1 VWRATV
7 KSLFAR
13 KVRLALTALSIV
25 LGVGFVAGTFVLTDT
40 MGKAFDDLFKTAS
53 SGSDVVVRA
62 TSAFAQTEGRGGGGA
77 GNERDPVPDSLLP
90 EVRAVP
96 GVAAVSGGV
105 SGYAQMID
113 PVTGKAIGGV
123 GPPTLG
129 VNWTTTNP
137 SIKLRSGSPPGGPT
151 EVVVD
156 AATASKYHLKVGDRI
171 TILFQGPSN
180 TYTIVGIAGFGTA
193 DNLAGATVAFFD
205 TATAQDVLGKKGV
218 FDEIDVV
225 AASGIEATDLRS
237 RVSAVLPKGVEA
249 VTSATVADELSKA
262 VKDGLSFFRTAL
274 LVFAFIALF
283 VGAFII
289 FNTFTIIVAQRMRE
303 LALLRA
309 LGASRRQIMT
319 SVVGEALVVGVFAS
333 LVGIVAGVAIAVGLK
348 GLLKAFGVDLPSTSL
363 QIRPRTIVV
372 SILVGCIV
380 TAIAS
385 ILPARRAS
393 KVAPVEAMRE
403 TSDGA
408 GDSSLRRRL
417 LIGLAVTAIG
427 VAMLLTGLFGH
438 PSNAAAL
445 VGGGAAVVF
454 IGIAALAPIISRP
467 VASVLGAP
475 IARLG
480 VHGKLGRQ
488 NAMRSPRRTAAAASA
503 LMIGLGLVAMVSILS
518 ASLKASFDAV
528 LQKNLKADL
537 ILTTSSFTSFSPQVA
552 SKVSQVPGVG
562 AASEIRQAG
571 FRVGSD
577 SEFLSAIDPA
587 TIDQVT
593 TLGLSEGASA
603 ALTKGDLVVLDKT
616 AAGNGWKV
624 GDQIPAAFSATG
636 DHPLRMGGTFTENRV
651 LGSDYIMSL
660 STYESLFPEQ
670 LDSFVMVKLAPG
682 ADPVA
687 VTAAI
692 KQATK
697 DFGNIQVEDQAA
709 FRAKQAGF
717 VDQLLGLV
725 TALLSMAVV
734 IALFGI
740 ANTLG
745 LSIFERRR
753 ELGLLRAVGM
763 SRRQVKRMIR
773 WESVIIAVLGATLG
787 IAVGIFFGWALQSS
801 LADQGIT
808 ELVIPIGQMA
818 FYLIFAALSGV
829 LAAIWPARR
838 AARLDVLEA
847 ISYE

>member
-1 VWRATV
+1 
-7 KSLFAR
+7 
-13 KVRLALTALSIV
+13 
-25 LGVGFVAGTFVLTDT
+25 
-40 MGKAFDDLFKTAS
+40 
-53 SGSDVVVRA
+53 
-62 TSAFAQTEGRGGGGA
+62 
-77 GNERDPVPDSLLP
+77 
-90 EVRAVP
+90 
-96 GVAAVSGGV
+96 
-105 SGYAQMID
+105 
-113 PVTGKAIGGV
+113 
-123 GPPTLG
+123 
-129 VNWTTTNP
+129 
-137 SIKLRSGSPPGGPT
+137 
-151 EVVVD
+151 
-156 AATASKYHLKVGDRI
+156 
-171 TILFQGPSN
+171 
-180 TYTIVGIAGFGTA
+180 
-193 DNLAGATVAFFD
+193 
-205 TATAQDVLGKKGV
+205 
-218 FDEIDVV
+218 
-225 AASGIEATDLRS
+225 
-237 RVSAVLPKGVEA
+237 
-249 VTSATVADELSKA
+249 
-262 VKDGLSFFRTAL
+262 
-274 LVFAFIALF
+274 
-283 VGAFII
+283 
-289 FNTFTIIVAQRMRE
+289 
-303 LALLRA
+303 
-309 LGASRRQIMT
+309 
-319 SVVGEALVVGVFAS
+319 
-333 LVGIVAGVAIAVGLK
+333 
-348 GLLKAFGVDLPSTSL
+348 
-363 QIRPRTIVV
+363 
-372 SILVGCIV
+372 
-380 TAIAS
+380 
-385 ILPARRAS
+385 
-393 KVAPVEAMRE
+393 
-403 TSDGA
+403 
-408 GDSSLRRRL
+408 
-417 LIGLAVTAIG
+417 
-427 VAMLLTGLFGH
+427 
-438 PSNAAAL
+438 
-445 VGGGAAVVF
+445 
-454 IGIAALAPIISRP
+454 
-467 VASVLGAP
+467 
-475 IARLG
+475 
-480 VHGKLGRQ
+480 
-488 NAMRSPRRTAAAASA
+488 
-503 LMIGLGLVAMVSILS
+503 
-518 ASLKASFDAV
+518 
-528 LQKNLKADL
+528 
-537 ILTTSSFTSFSPQVA
+537 
-552 SKVSQVPGVG
+552 VPGVG

-603 ALTKGDLVVLDKT
+603 ALTKGDVVVLDKT

-636 DHPLRMGGTFTENRV
+636 AHPLRMGGTFTENRV
-651 LGSDYIMSL
+651 LGSDYIISL

-697 DFGNIQVEDQAA
+697 EFGNIQVEDQAA